1 MDISIVIV
9 NYNVKE
15 YIISCIHSIYKHSQ
29 SNYNFEI
36 VVVDNNSKDGSTEKI
51 KKDFPKVKLIE
62 NNYNAG
68 FSKAVNQGSS
78 ISLGKFLLIL
88 NPDTMFVDDCLSKIL
103 IEADIKEKFGVIG
116 PRLISKNG
124 KIQQSYWRD
133 PTIISTI
140 LSLFHLDYFNYN
152 KNYKDEKFENTK
164 IVDSIS
170 GGAFFLPREIF
181 TKLKGLN
188 ENLFWMEDIDFCIR
202 LREKG
207 YKVYYSP
214 SIKIIHFKGK
224 SSEKNYRVAISNQ
237 LISKIKFFR
246 IHHSKL
252 SAKIILAFILFVSLI
267 KSFLIFFASPFS
279 MSYRKKMFAYIYTI
293 RSIFN
298 S

>member
-15 YIISCIHSIYKHSQ
+15 YIISCIHSIYKHSK
-29 SNYNFEI
+29 SNYSFEI
-36 VVVDNNSKDGSTEKI
+36 VVVDNNSKDGSVERI

-78 ISLGKFLLIL
+78 ISIGKFLFIL
-88 NPDTMFVDDCLSKIL
+88 NPDTMFVNDCLSKML
-103 IEADIKEKFGVIG
+103 IEAGFQEEFGVIG
-116 PRLISKNG
+116 PSLISKNG

-133 PTIISTI
+133 PTVISTI
-140 LSLFHLDYFNYN
+140 LSLFHLDNFNYN
-152 KNYKDEKFENTK
+152 KNYKGEKFESIK

-170 GGAFFLPREIF
+170 GGALFLPREIF

-207 YKVYYSP
+207 YKVYYSS
-214 SIKIIHFKGK
+214 SIKIIHFRGK

-246 IHHSKL
+246 IHHSKI
-252 SAKIILAFILFVSLI
+252 SVKIILVCILFVSTI

-279 MSYRKKMFAYIYTI
+279 TSYRKKMFAYLYTI